1 MSLKINGFWTT
12 AVPVALAAGLVA
24 GAHST
29 GVRAQSGQAPAK
41 PATTSPATQPATG
54 AQLPKFT
61 VTIDLVT
68 NDIVVRDEKG
78 NFVPDLKQDEF
89 EIFEDGVKQ
98 DISSMTVVTGGKVA
112 NLLAPP
118 PPPPPEGIILPPTRP
133 RTDVS
138 GRIFLFFV
146 DDLHLQFHNTGRVR
160 ELFKKISKELVHD
173 GDMFGIVSSGPSSIA
188 VDMTYDRARL
198 EEAIKKIAG
207 NELKPTDIING
218 PSGAEGPSEVRYRA
232 HVAFSTVNDVLKN
245 LEGVHNRRK
254 ALIYVSDGYDFN
266 PFQDARLGLMDPNSP
281 FAQNE
286 FRRNEN
292 QMNSGDG
299 SSAQTDPFTQQQKQ
313 SEQFADADLAREL
326 GDLTR
331 TANRANV
338 TMYTIDPRGLVGMG
352 DIDEQVD
359 PQQWN
364 EFVRK
369 SQDSLRVIA
378 DETGGIAV
386 VNQNDFS
393 KALKRIDAETSDY
406 YVLGYYSKNPD
417 ISKRRRNIE
426 VRVTRTGQKWQIWS
440 RKEYVLK
447 APPAASNN
455 K

>member
-1 MSLKINGFWTT
+1 MNGFGTT
-12 AVPVALAAGLVA
+12 TLLVALTAGLSA
-24 GAHST
+24 QTPAPTSGAAA
-29 GVRAQSGQAPAK
+29 AQEK
-41 PATTSPATQPATG
+41 PTFKVQ
-54 AQLPKFT
+54 
-61 VTIDLVT
+61 VDLVT
-68 NDIVVRDEKG
+68 SDIIVRDERG
-78 NFVPDLKQDEF
+78 NFIPDLKREEF
-89 EIFEDGVKQ
+89 EIYEDGVKQ
-98 DISSMTVVTGGKVA
+98 DISSMTVVTGGRVT
-112 NLLAPP
+112 NVLAPP
-118 PPPPPEGIILPPTRP
+118 PPPPPEGIILPPSRP
-133 RTDVS
+133 KTDVS

-188 VDMTYDRARL
+188 IDMTYDKSRL
-198 EEAIKKIAG
+198 DEAIKKIAG

-232 HVAFSTVNDVLKN
+232 HVAFSTVNDLLNN
-245 LEGVHNRRK
+245 LNSVTNRSK

-266 PFQDARLGLMDPNSP
+266 PFQDARLGLMDPSSP

-286 FRRNEN
+286 MRRNER
-292 QMNSGDG
+292 QGTEDG
-299 SSAQTDPFTQQQKQ
+299 SANDPLTNQQKQ
-313 SEQFADADLAREL
+313 SEVFADADLAREL
-326 GDLTR
+326 GELTR
-331 TANRANV
+331 QANRSNV

-359 PQQWN
+359 PQMWN
-364 EFVRK
+364 EYVRK

-378 DETGGIAV
+378 EETGGIAV

-417 ISKRRRNIE
+417 ASKRRRQVE
-426 VRVTRTGQKWQIWS
+426 VKVARKGASTWF

-447 APPAASNN
+447 PPPTNTSSS
-455 K
+455 KK

>member
-1 MSLKINGFWTT
+1 MTLKINGFGPT
-12 AVPVALAAGLVA
+12 ALLVVLTAGL
-24 GAHST
+24 S
-29 GVRAQSGQAPAK
+29 AQTPQTPTAPAANA
-41 PATTSPATQPATG
+41 PQPERPTFKV
-54 AQLPKFT
+54 Q
-61 VTIDLVT
+61 VDLVT
-68 NDIVVRDEKG
+68 NDIIVRDDKG
-78 NFVPDLKQDEF
+78 NFIPDLKKDEF
-89 EIFEDGVKQ
+89 EIYEDGVKQ
-98 DISSMTVVTGGKVA
+98 DISSMTVVTGGRVT
-112 NLLAPP
+112 NVLAPP
-118 PPPPPEGIILPPTRP
+118 PPPPPEGIILPPSRP

-188 VDMTYDRARL
+188 VDMTYDKSRL
-198 EEAIKKIAG
+198 DEAIKKIAG

-232 HVAFSTVNDVLKN
+232 HVAFSTVNDLLNN
-245 LEGVHNRRK
+245 LDSVHNRRK

-281 FAQNE
+281 FAQND
-286 FRRNEN
+286 FARTQN
-292 QMNSGDG
+292 QMRSSDSGSNSQ
-299 SSAQTDPFTQQQKQ
+299 SDPLANQQKQ
-313 SEQFADADLAREL
+313 SETFADADLAREL
-326 GDLTR
+326 GELTR
-331 TANRANV
+331 QANRSNV

-364 EFVRK
+364 EYVRK

-378 DETGGIAV
+378 EETGGIAV

-393 KALKRIDAETSDY
+393 RALKRIDAETSDY

-417 ISKRRRNIE
+417 ITKRRRQIE
-426 VRVTRTGQKWQIWS
+426 VKVTRKGANAWF

-447 APPAASNN
+447 PPPAPTSST
-455 K
+455 KK

>member
-1 MSLKINGFWTT
+1 MNLKMNGFWST
-12 AVPVALAAGLVA
+12 ALLVVLAAGP
-24 GAHST
+24 S
-29 GVRAQSGQAPAK
+29 AQTPAQ
-41 PATTSPATQPATG
+41 PPAQPPASATTTQQKPTFRV
-54 AQLPKFT
+54 Q
-61 VTIDLVT
+61 VDLVT
-68 NDIVVRDEKG
+68 NDIVVRDDKG
-78 NFVPDLKQDEF
+78 NFIPDLKKDEF
-89 EIFEDGVKQ
+89 EVYEDGVKQ
-98 DISSMTVVTGGKVA
+98 ELTSMTVVTGGRVT
-112 NLLAPP
+112 NVLAPP
-118 PPPPPEGIILPPTRP
+118 PPPPPEGIILPLSRP
-133 RTDVS
+133 KTDVS

-160 ELFKKISKELVHD
+160 DLFKRISKELVHD

-188 VDMTYDRARL
+188 VDMTYDKARL

-207 NELKPTDIING
+207 SELKPTDIING
-218 PSGAEGPSEVRYRA
+218 SSGAEGPSEVRYRA
-232 HVAFSTVNDVLKN
+232 HVAFSTVNDLLNN
-245 LEGVHNRRK
+245 LESVHNRRK
-254 ALIYVSDGYDFN
+254 ALVYVSDGYDFN
-266 PFQDARLGLMDPNSP
+266 PFQDARLGLMEPNSP

-286 FRRNEN
+286 FARSQN
-292 QMNSGDG
+292 QMRQTDDG
-299 SSAQTDPFTQQQKQ
+299 SGNASNAVDPLTSQQKQ

-359 PQQWN
+359 PRQWG

-378 DETGGIAV
+378 EETGGIAV

-406 YVLGYYSKNPD
+406 YVLGYYSNNPD
-417 ISKRRRNIE
+417 ASRRRRQ
-426 VRVTRTGQKWQIWS
+426 VDVKVTRKGATVWF

-447 APPAASNN
+447 PPPKPSSST
-455 K
+455 KK

>member
-1 MSLKINGFWTT
+1 MNGFWST
-12 AVPVALAAGLVA
+12 AFLVALAAALSA
-24 GAHST
+24 
-29 GVRAQSGQAPAK
+29 QAPATPPAQQEQQK
-41 PATTSPATQPATG
+41 PTFRLQ
-54 AQLPKFT
+54 
-61 VTIDLVT
+61 VDLVT
-68 NDIVVRDEKG
+68 NDIVVRDERG
-78 NFVPDLKQDEF
+78 NFVSDLKQDEI
-89 EIFEDGVKQ
+89 EIYEDGVKQ
-98 DISSMTVVTGGKVA
+98 DISSMTVVTGGKVN

-118 PPPPPEGIILPPTRP
+118 PPPPPEGIILPPTKP
-133 RTDVS
+133 RNDVS

-188 VDMTYDRARL
+188 IDMTYDRSRL
-198 EEAIKKIAG
+198 DEAIKKIAG

-245 LEGVHNRRK
+245 LEAVHNRRK

-292 QMNSGDG
+292 QMNTGDG
-299 SSAQTDPFTQQQKQ
+299 SNPQADPLTSQQKQ

-359 PQQWN
+359 PMQWN
-364 EFVRK
+364 DFVRK

-378 DETGGIAV
+378 EETGGIAV

-393 KALKRIDAETSDY
+393 RALKRIDAETSDY
-406 YVLGYYSKNPD
+406 YVIGYYSKNPD
-417 ISKRRRNIE
+417 ITKRRRNIE
-426 VRVTRTGQKWQIWS
+426 VRITRTGQKWQVWS
-440 RKEYVLK
+440 RKEYVLRPTPV
-447 APPAASNN
+447 ATSN